1 MDIYSNNYDY
11 SNDMQ
16 SKKTGS
22 GCLKLIVYVILFFMF
37 GSIPLVCI
45 GGGVVFYALINDAP
59 SECTV
64 SIEAEVEDN
73 KVVTGY
79 TNSRKHRRR
88 STTYR
93 PIYVYEY
100 KGKTYRAESSFSM
113 GPAAFEKGDKVEIM
127 INPDDPTQIFDPE
140 MAEKMCKAPIMFIV
154 IGVAGI
160 AIELIGLIVISR
172 KMKKI
177 VKRNSDGIYYNN
189 NY

>member
-1 MDIYSNNYDY
+1 MNIYSNNYDY
-11 SNDMQ
+11 SDDMQ
-16 SKKTGS
+16 SKKTSS
-22 GCLKLIVYVILFFMF
+22 GCLKLVIYVILFLMLA
-37 GSIPLVCI
+37 SMPLMCI
-45 GGGVVFYALINDAP
+45 GGGAIFYVMMSDAP
-59 SECTV
+59 SECIISV
-64 SIEAEVEDN
+64 EAEVEDN
-73 KVVTGY
+73 EVRTSY
-79 TNSRKHRRR
+79 SQSRKHRRR

-113 GPAAFEKGDKVEIM
+113 GPAAFEKGDKVEIL

-140 MAEKMCKAPIMFIV
+140 MAEKMCKAPKMFMV
-154 IGVAGI
+154 IGG
-160 AIELIGLIVISR
+160 AIIVVELIGLIVISR